1 MISKEVIDQLEK
13 IPCTLKDGGF
23 FQYLSED
30 KKGNIKLKCPKCAKK
45 GLSNIIK
52 VQVTP
57 KKEGKN
63 GNQNNWTNTSRILY
77 SREF

>member
-1 MISKEVIDQLEK
+1 MISKELRDELEK

-30 KKGNIKLKCPKCAKK
+30 KKGNIKMKCPKCTKK
-45 GLSNIIK
+45 GLSNIIT

-57 KKEGKN
+57 KKDKGK
-63 GNQNNWTNTSRILY
+63 
-77 SREF
+77 